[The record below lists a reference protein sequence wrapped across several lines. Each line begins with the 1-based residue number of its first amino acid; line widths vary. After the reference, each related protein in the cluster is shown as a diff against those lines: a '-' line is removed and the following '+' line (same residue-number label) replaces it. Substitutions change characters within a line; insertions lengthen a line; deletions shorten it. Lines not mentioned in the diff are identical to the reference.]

1 MERRPQPRLRRVQL
15 LNLARALCAAPL
27 LVVAQPAT
35 AQTVEDS
42 QLWWQLNA
50 VAPLSKTVRLTLEQI
65 GRLSDD
71 EGGLYQ
77 TEVGTLLGYKAN
89 SHVELGFGYRR
100 VGGHNGQRDADED
113 RIRQHVILTFGRFTG
128 RFRVDERFRDDRPG
142 VGIRIRPLLRYNLPI
157 GRTKGLAAFY
167 SHESFFLPNTTVFQ
181 RSGYERM
188 RNIVGVT
195 LPIAKGVSADMG
207 YLNQYRFARAGGRAQ
222 MVHALTVQMTLSMTP
237 HPTPKLDD

>member
-1 MERRPQPRLRRVQL
+1 ML
-15 LNLARALCAAPL
+15 LAASS
-27 LVVAQPAT
+27 AC
-35 AQTVEDS
+35 AQTVEDP
-42 QLWWQLNA
+42 QAWWQLNA
-50 VAPLSKTVRLTLEQI
+50 VVPLSDKVRLTVEQI

-77 TEVGTLLGYKAN
+77 TEVGTLLGYKAS
-89 SHVELGFGYRR
+89 SHIELGFGYRR
-100 VGGHNGQRDADED
+100 VGGHNGQRGADED

-142 VGIRIRPLLRYNLPI
+142 VGIRIRPLVRYNLPI
-157 GRTKGLAAFY
+157 GRRKGLAAFY

-195 LPIAKGVSADMG
+195 LPIATGVSADVG
-207 YLNQYRFARAGGRAQ
+207 YLNQYRFARGTAPAQ
-222 MVHALTVQMTLSMTP
+222 MVHALTVQMTLSMKAHSTP
-237 HPTPKLDD
+237 RVDD